1 MLYNDGIY
9 NHGLFPK
16 YRGKRLMLTKRGMME
31 LLHLG
36 LDLWDA
42 ADILN
47 NGYDCSASRRKKNKI
62 EKCHNI
68 GRKVIRIVAVED
80 YFDADDISEEVFY
93 IIHASEET
101 ADKTKTRKGG
111 T

>member
-1 MLYNDGIY
+1 MLYNNGIY

-16 YRGKRLMLTKRGMME
+16 YNGKRLMPTKRGMME

-42 ADILN
+42 AEILN
-47 NGYDCSASRRKKNKI
+47 SGYDCSASRRKKNKV
-62 EKCHNI
+62 EKCHKI

-80 YFDADDISEEVFY
+80 FFDSEDICEEVYF

-101 ADKTKTRKGG
+101 MDKTRSRKGG